1 MRRARVAVLGGGRS
15 SEREVS
21 LASSAS
27 VREGLIAAGHEPI
40 AIDIGRDGVW
50 RRDGVPIALTP
61 GQGLD
66 GVDVVFPVL
75 HGPFGED
82 GTVQGLL
89 ECLDVPYVGAG
100 VLASAVCMDKVMFKE
115 LMAHAGLP
123 QVDYRAVRA
132 EELVSDRSGVLAR
145 LEGLGLPVFVKP
157 ARLGSSVG
165 IVRVRAA
172 EELLGALQ
180 TAFEHDGLAIVEAAA
195 RGLEVECSVIGNGEP
210 IASEPG
216 EIVLA
221 AGETGW
227 YDYEAKYTPGGMQ
240 LQVPARVPPWVRE
253 RIQEIAIEAFQRS
266 GCSGLAR
273 VDFFIEGERVLLNE
287 LNTMP
292 GFTATSVF
300 ASLFEA
306 SGVPYAELLDR
317 LVQLAFE
324 RHTAAARHR
333 H

>member
-1 MRRARVAVLGGGRS
+1 MLGGGRS
-15 SEREVS
+15 SEHEVS
-21 LASSAS
+21 LASAAS
-27 VREGLIAAGHEPI
+27 VLEGLRVAGHEPVKVEV
-40 AIDIGRDGVW
+40 GHDGVW
-50 RRDGVPIALTP
+50 RRGGATVAVTP
-61 GQGLD
+61 GRGLD

-100 VLASAVCMDKVMFKE
+100 VLASALCMDKVTFKE

-132 EELVSDRSGVLAR
+132 RELVSDRSGVLAR
-145 LEGLGLPVFVKP
+145 LQALGLPVFVKP

-165 IVRVRAA
+165 IVRVAA
-172 EELLGALQ
+172 LEELPAALE
-180 TAFEHDGLAIVEAAA
+180 TAFEHDELAIVEAAA
-195 RGLEVECSVIGNGEP
+195 RGLEVECSVLGNGDP

-216 EIVLA
+216 QIVLA

-227 YDYEAKYTPGGMQ
+227 YDYEAKYTPGGME
-240 LQVPARVPPWVRE
+240 LVVPARVPARVRE
-253 RIQEIAIEAFQRS
+253 NIQEMAIQAFQTS

-273 VDFFIEGERVLLNE
+273 VDFFIEGEQVLLNE

-324 RHTAAARHR
+324 RHEADRRHR